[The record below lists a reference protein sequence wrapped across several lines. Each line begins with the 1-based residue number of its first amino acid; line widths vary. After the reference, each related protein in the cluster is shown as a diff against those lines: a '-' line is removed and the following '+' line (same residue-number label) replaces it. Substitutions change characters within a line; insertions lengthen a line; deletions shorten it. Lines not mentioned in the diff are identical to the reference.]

1 MTYASMMAQLASLN
15 TEQRETLR
23 GRARLKYD
31 ERSPK
36 GVLLLGK
43 RFGLPAEVQ
52 NQIYRLAQAAEFNPL
67 ATAIQSAFRRLRS
80 MLARFRELEPYVQ
93 RFRSHTDDRLG
104 VNEFELPPGRLR
116 HHKTIEL
123 SRYWNYLMHSRVPKR
138 SLMMDTDVPAGSAS
152 LPLRLQRY
160 EEYEESRMRSAGPS
174 YRTLTF

>member
-1 MTYASMMAQLASLN
+1 MAQLASLN

-123 SRYWNYLMHSRVPKR
+123 SRYWSYLMNNRVPKR

>member
-80 MLARFRELEPYVQ
+80 MLARFRELEPHVQ

-138 SLMMDTDVPAGSAS
+138 SLLYLDDHGFGHPPAGSVS
-152 LPLRLQRY
+152 LPMRLQRY
-160 EEYEESRMRSAGPS
+160 EEYEARDR
-174 YRTLTF
+174 